1 MVFALMSRVYKAFVS
16 PPIAVKDPKPLKFG
30 ILGAAAIAPPALIL
44 PARSHPEVL
53 VYAVAA
59 RDKARATAFAKK
71 HGIPKVHND
80 YQELLNDP
88 DIDVIYNPLPNG
100 LHFEWTMKALLAG
113 KHVLLEKPAA
123 NTAEETEQMYELAAS
138 KGLVLLE
145 AFHYRFHPAIQRVKA
160 IITSGELGAVKHI
173 STALSLPRGFIGTQ
187 DIRFDYSLG
196 GGAMMDMGC
205 YTMSCLRYLASSNP
219 TSVISASAEVS
230 IPTGSPKDFKAN
242 IDRRTIATLEFPNNI
257 TGDLTCDLAM
267 PLRFGIIP
275 QFPQISAKIELEGGT
290 ILVYNFVMPV
300 LYHYISIVNKGDKK
314 KSRVEKVFTFA
325 DAKVEG
331 KGESWWLTYRYQL
344 EALVD
349 RIKDRTPQT
358 WVEKEDSIANMEW
371 IEKVYEKTGLGSRP
385 KSNYAPPQ

>member
-1 MVFALMSRVYKAFVS
+1 MVFAFVS

-30 ILGAAAIAPPALIL
+30 ILGATAIAPSALIL
-44 PARSHPEVL
+44 PARNHPEVL
-53 VYAVAA
+53 
-59 RDKARATAFAKK
+59 

-100 LHFEWTMKALLAG
+100 LHFEWTMKALLVG

-123 NTAEETEQMYELAAS
+123 NTAKETEQMYELAAS
-138 KGLVLLE
+138 KGLVLLK

-160 IITSGELGAVKHI
+160 IITSGELSAVKHI
-173 STALSLPRGFIGTQ
+173 SSALSIPRGFIGTQ
-187 DIRFDYSLG
+187 DIHFDYSLG

-230 IPTGSPKDFKAN
+230 IPKGSPKDFKAN
-242 IDRRTIATLEFPNNI
+242 IDCRTIATLKFPNNI
-257 TGDLTCDLAM
+257 TGNLTCDLAM
-267 PLRFGIIP
+267 PLHFRIIP
-275 QFPQISAKIELEGGT
+275 SRM

-300 LYHYISIVNKGDKK
+300 IYHYISIVNKSDKK
-314 KSRVEKVFTFA
+314 KSHVEKVFTFA

-331 KGESWWLTYRYQL
+331 KGESWWLTYRYQ
-344 EALVD
+344 
-349 RIKDRTPQT
+349 QT
-358 WVEKEDSIANMEW
+358 WVEKEDSITNMEW
-371 IEKVYEKTGLGSRP
+371 IEKVYEKVCWLARIPLNLALTERTDCAGSRAW
-385 KSNYAPPQ
+385 KNDMIHDLSNVIDALVAQLVTA